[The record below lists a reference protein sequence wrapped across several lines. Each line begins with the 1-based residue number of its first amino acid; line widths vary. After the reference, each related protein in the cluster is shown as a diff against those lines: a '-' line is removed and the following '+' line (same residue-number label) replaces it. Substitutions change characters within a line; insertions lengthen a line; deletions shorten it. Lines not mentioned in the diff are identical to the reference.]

1 MLGNKKSKYKT
12 LGVLIL
18 PSSSSSKVWCQSYP
32 GCQSWP
38 LTVGVHRDQGSQTES
53 KLSKS
58 QVWVCQGHPHPQRH
72 HPPWWAPVVLQ
83 TQSHTNSSSGMRSS
97 VWLLV
102 SSSSS
107 CSSQHVSFKFII
119 TPITI
124 ILRYFNICCCCPVYC
139 CSNLI
144 VISSFLKT
152 FFILSAYLST
162 AAAALG
168 RIFEVTRLF
177 DWWGGGCGITGIC
190 VNPHIW
196 TFDSCSRAGMDM
208 SSWDWWGWRRVMTDS
223 QTWKKLESQRCQN
236 TGCGGWLGWA
246 RQTLEYQ
253 VTDKTNQ
260 CLPKHSNISDSILL
274 NVKASSHSM

>member
-1 MLGNKKSKYKT
+1 M
-12 LGVLIL
+12 
-18 PSSSSSKVWCQSYP
+18 
-32 GCQSWP
+32 
-38 LTVGVHRDQGSQTES
+38 
-53 KLSKS
+53 
-58 QVWVCQGHPHPQRH
+58 
-72 HPPWWAPVVLQ
+72 
-83 TQSHTNSSSGMRSS
+83 
-97 VWLLV
+97 LV

-107 CSSQHVSFKFII
+107 PQSPSSSDILTFVVAALSTVAAIWSSSQAFSKHSLYSL
-119 TPITI
+119 PICPLLLLHSVGY
-124 ILRYFNICCCCPVYC
+124 LRLLVC
-139 CSNLI
+139 L
-144 VISSFLKT
+144 T
-152 FFILSAYLST
+152 
-162 AAAALG
+162 G
-168 RIFEVTRLF
+168 
-177 DWWGGGCGITGIC
+177 GGGCGITGIC

-274 NVKASSHSM
+274 NVKASSHSMLFLGFIKTFLQEVLTYSLSNLWSTVPTIIFESFASYHSAAGCILVFWKGRDNRFSTFWSNPALGGKMV

>member
-1 MLGNKKSKYKT
+1 
-12 LGVLIL
+12 
-18 PSSSSSKVWCQSYP
+18 
-32 GCQSWP
+32 
-38 LTVGVHRDQGSQTES
+38 
-53 KLSKS
+53 
-58 QVWVCQGHPHPQRH
+58 
-72 HPPWWAPVVLQ
+72 
-83 TQSHTNSSSGMRSS
+83 MRSS

-274 NVKASSHSM
+274 NVKASSHSMLFLGFIKTFLQEVLTYSLSNLWSTVPTIIFESFASYHSAAGCILVFWKGRDNRFSTFWSNPALGGKMV